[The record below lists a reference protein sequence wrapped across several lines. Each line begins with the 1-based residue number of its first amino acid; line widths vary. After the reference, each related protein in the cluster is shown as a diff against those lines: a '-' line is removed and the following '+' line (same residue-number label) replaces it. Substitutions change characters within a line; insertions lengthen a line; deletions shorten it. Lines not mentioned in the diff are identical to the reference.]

1 MLQIGS
7 SESDRNSEENTGPKW
22 QLARIRSASWFI
34 SMVVNLAA
42 LTVSFNDLLTHST
55 TSDCPPA
62 PAGGWAV
69 TDSTPSQDSMF
80 FGLIV
85 PFLPNLLKYRV
96 GLVDDAEIQ
105 LWNSVLVGVYGGAV
119 FIGSPIFG
127 YFADKAKSRKIPLLL
142 GYLSLAAS
150 TVLLH
155 LGNSLALLV
164 LGRILQGLSSACVS
178 SVGFAILFD
187 AFGTEEAGGAMGW
200 VAASLDAGGFIGP
213 ALAGV
218 LFNTGGEMAVFIFAY
233 AFICFDIL
241 LGLLVILDRTQPDK
255 QPLASSSALSDSD
268 SDSEDSSTAVASTEA
283 SDSEDN
289 NSGSKIETSSSDD
302 GSGSAFAAAKPRATA
317 YTTESRP
324 AGVSFRRL
332 MLNPRLL
339 AAFAGWLVVGS
350 FETAFDSVLPIFVE
364 QTYHWAV
371 LGAGLIFLGFY
382 LPGIIV
388 SPICG
393 YIMDRVRNS
402 PRVLCTLGFALSGPS
417 FILLGLAEGPQIGK
431 QALLCVLLS
440 VVGIGTG
447 LSGPP
452 LLKEVGTVVELAE
465 RKNPGAYGPKGS
477 DGPGLRRNL
486 LGPVLAGAMKAAYGW
501 AVMGWVFGI
510 VSLVMG
516 GIVVCSLEGWIW
528 NTRFRRDR
536 TIDSAAEIE
545 VEEAV

>member
-1 MLQIGS
+1 MLQVGS
-7 SESDRNSEENTGPKW
+7 SKADSSKESNSSQQSWRLEK
-22 QLARIRSASWFI
+22 IRSASWFI
-34 SMVVNLAA
+34 SVVVNLAA
-42 LTVSFNDLLTHST
+42 LT
-55 TSDCPPA
+55 
-62 PAGGWAV
+62 
-69 TDSTPSQDSMF
+69 DSMF

-85 PFLPNLLKYRV
+85 PFLPNLLKSRI

-105 LWNSVLVGVYGGAV
+105 VWNSVLVGVYGGAV

-127 YFADKAKSRKIPLLL
+127 WYADRAKSRKLPLLL
-142 GYLSLAAS
+142 GYVSLAAS

-155 LGNSLALLV
+155 LGKSLALLV

-187 AFGTEEAGGAMGW
+187 AFG
-200 VAASLDAGGFIGP
+200 GFIGP

-218 LFNTGGEMAVFIFAY
+218 LFSAGGESAVFIFAY
-233 AFICFDIL
+233 AFIVFDIL
-241 LGLLVILDRTQPDK
+241 LGLLVILDRKQPDL
-255 QPLASSSALSDSD
+255 QMPLASSLPASASPSDSD
-268 SDSEDSSTAVASTEA
+268 SESDSEDSSTAVSSTVV

-289 NSGSKIETSSSDD
+289 NGSKSEKSSS
-302 GSGSAFAAAKPRATA
+302 SENVSALEKSKQQQQQQEQLSF
-317 YTTESRP
+317 TTDSRP

-332 MLNPRLL
+332 MLNPRLV
-339 AAFAGWLVVGS
+339 AAFTGWLVVGS

-402 PRVLCTLGFALSGPS
+402 PRILCTLGFALAGPS
-417 FILLGLAEGPQIGK
+417 FILLGLAEGPGISQ

-440 VVGIGTG
+440 LVGIGTG

-465 RKNPGAYGPKGS
+465 RENPGAYGPKGATARAY
-477 DGPGLRRNL
+477 GVHNAAFAIGNL

-501 AVMGWVFGI
+501 GVMGWVFG
-510 VSLVMG
+510 VMSIAMG
-516 GIVVCSLEGWIW
+516 AVTMCSLEGWIW
-528 NTRFRRDR
+528 ESTSISFARFRKTRH
-536 TIDSAAEIE
+536 IGSAEIE

>member
-1 MLQIGS
+1 MLQLGGS
-7 SESDRNSEENTGPKW
+7 SESDRNSEEHSGPKW
-22 QLARIRSASWFI
+22 QLVKIRSASWFI

-42 LTVSFNDLLTHST
+42 LT
-55 TSDCPPA
+55 
-62 PAGGWAV
+62 
-69 TDSTPSQDSMF
+69 DSMF

-119 FIGSPIFG
+119 FVGSPIFG
-127 YFADKAKSRKIPLLL
+127 YFADKAKTRKIPLLL

-218 LFNTGGEMAVFIFAY
+218 LFNAGGEMAVFIFAY
-233 AFICFDIL
+233 AFIVFDIL
-241 LGLLVILDRTQPDK
+241 LGLLVVLDRK
-255 QPLASSSALSDSD
+255 QPAKLPLASSSSALSDSE
-268 SDSEDSSTAVASTEA
+268 SDSEDSSTAVASTDV
-283 SDSEDN
+283 SDSEDSN
-289 NSGSKIETSSSDD
+289 NSSKVETSSSED
-302 GSGSAFAAAKPRATA
+302 GSGSGSALSVAKPRAMA

-324 AGVSFRRL
+324 KGVSFRRL

-364 QTYHWAV
+364 QMYHWAV

-431 QALLCVLLS
+431 QALLCALLS
-440 VVGIGTG
+440 VIGIGTG

-465 RKNPGAYGPKGS
+465 RKNPGAYGPKGATARAY
-477 DGPGLRRNL
+477 GVHNAAFAIGNL
-486 LGPVLAGAMKAAYGW
+486 LGPVLAGAIKAAFGW
-501 AVMGWVFGI
+501 ALMGWVFGI
-510 VSLVMG
+510 MSLVMSG
-516 GIVVCSLEGWIW
+516 VVVCSLEGWIG
-528 NTRFRRDR
+528 TAKLTRDR
-536 TIDSAAEIE
+536 TIDSATEIE
-545 VEEAV
+545 VDEAV